1 MMGHSKIRTTQIYA
15 KVLDKK
21 VESDMDKLNKKLYQK
36 NNSNNR

>member
-1 MMGHSKIRTTQIYA
+1 MGHSKIRITQIYA

>member
-36 NNSNNR
+36 DDSNNR

>member
-36 NNSNNR
+36 NDSNNR

>member
-1 MMGHSKIRTTQIYA
+1 MGHSKIRTTQIYA

>member
-1 MMGHSKIRTTQIYA
+1 MGHSKIRTTQIYA

-36 NNSNNR
+36 NDSNNR